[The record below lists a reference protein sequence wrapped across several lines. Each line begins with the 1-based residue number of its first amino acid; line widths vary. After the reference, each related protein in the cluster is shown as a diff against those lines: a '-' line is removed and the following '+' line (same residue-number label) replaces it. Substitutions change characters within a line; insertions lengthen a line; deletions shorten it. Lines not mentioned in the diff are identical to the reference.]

1 MNGGSLERILS
12 VAANAHRESVRE
24 RVLYNLLFFAVLMTF
39 SGLIL
44 GQLSIRQDEKIL
56 KDIGLASM
64 DVFGLLIAI
73 FIGMGLVAKEI
84 ERRSLYPLLAKPVT
98 RAEFLVGKFLGLCFT
113 LCVNVAIMLLG
124 LFATLLAT
132 GRGLDPSLLKVAYAT
147 WLGLAVTTAIALMFS
162 ALTSTPLAAICTFSV
177 VVVGRFSDVI
187 KNMRD
192 VLPDVPEALILLVYY
207 GVPNFRNFD
216 IKNRV
221 VYGDPVS
228 MGDLGVMTLYA
239 ALYCALA
246 IGIAVSAFRGRD
258 L

>member
-1 MNGGSLERILS
+1 VTGSAFERVMS

-24 RVLYNLLFFAVLMTF
+24 RVLYNLVFFAVLMTF
-39 SGLIL
+39 AGLL
-44 GQLSIRQDEKIL
+44 VGQLSIRQDEKIL

-64 DVFGLLIAI
+64 DAFGLLIAI

-98 RAEFLVGKFLGLCFT
+98 RGEFLLGKFLGLCFT
-113 LCVNVAIMLLG
+113 LAVNVAMMLLG

-132 GRGLDPSLLKVAYAT
+132 GRGVDLGLLKAAYAT

-162 ALTSTPLAAICTFSV
+162 ALTSTTLAAICTFSV
-177 VVVGRFSDVI
+177 VIVGRFSDVI
-187 KNMRD
+187 RNMRD
-192 VLPDVPEALILLVYY
+192 VLPDLPEPLILIVYY
-207 GVPNFRNFD
+207 GVPNLRNFD
-216 IKNRV
+216 VKNRI

-228 MGDLGVMTLYA
+228 IGDLGVMTLYA

-246 IGIAVSAFRGRD
+246 LGIATRAFQNRD

>member
-1 MNGGSLERILS
+1 MLERILS

-24 RVLYNLLFFAVLMTF
+24 RVLYNLIFFAVLMTF
-39 SGLIL
+39 SGLLI

-64 DVFGLLIAI
+64 EVFGLLIAI
-73 FIGMGLVAKEI
+73 FIGIGLVAKEI
-84 ERRSLYPLLAKPVT
+84 ERRSLYPLLAKPMT
-98 RAEFLVGKFLGLCFT
+98 RVEFLLGKFLGLCFT
-113 LCVNVAIMLLG
+113 LAVNVAIMLLG
-124 LFATLLAT
+124 LFAVLLAT
-132 GRGLDPSLLKVAYAT
+132 GRGFDLGLLKAAYAT

-177 VVVGRFSDVI
+177 VIVGRFSDVI
-187 KNMRD
+187 RNMRD
-192 VLPDVPEALILLVYY
+192 VLPDVPESLILIVYY
-207 GVPNFRNFD
+207 AVPNLRNFD
-216 IKNRV
+216 VKNRI

-239 ALYCALA
+239 ALYSALA
-246 IGIAVSAFRGRD
+246 LGIATSAFQNRD